1 MCPPSRGAFVK
12 ANRYLAALSLL
23 VTGALALSACGSS
36 SSTSTS
42 APGPPAVPVTCGG
55 KKKLQASG
63 STAQENAIEQFVY
76 AFIRACPGSTLDY
89 NANGSGAGVQQFVDN
104 ETDLAGTDKPLDPAK
119 GEPDRAQ
126 QRCGSP
132 AWDLPVVFGP
142 IAVTYN
148 VTGVTSLNLDGPT
161 TAKIF
166 NGAIKTW
173 NDPAITALNAGTAL
187 PDLPIHVVFRSDQSG
202 TTDNFQQHLDGASDG
217 AWGKGHG
224 KSFNGGIGEGAKG
237 NDGTSAAIKNT
248 PGSITYNEWSFAQ
261 AQKLNV
267 AKIVTSAGPDPVSI
281 SADSVGKTIAA
292 AQIKGQ
298 GNDLMLDTVSF
309 YKPTQPGAY
318 PIVLA
323 TYEVVC
329 SKYPDSQVGTAV
341 KAFLQSTIGAG
352 QNGLG
357 DNGYI
362 PIPDA
367 FGSRLSAA
375 VNAIS

>member
-1 MCPPSRGAFVK
+1 MK

-132 AWDLPVVFGP
+132 AWDLPAVFGP

-148 VTGVTSLNLDGPT
+148 VAGVTSLNLDGPT

-166 NGAIKTW
+166 NGSIKDW
-173 NDPAITALNAGTAL
+173 NDPAIKALNADVNL
-187 PDLPIHVVFRSDQSG
+187 PATPIHVVFRDDKSG
-202 TTDNFQQHLDGASDG
+202 TTYNFQKYLAAASDG
-217 AWGKGHG
+217 TWGKGTDET
-224 KSFNGGIGEGAKG
+224 FDGGVGQGASG
-237 NDGTSAAIKNT
+237 NEGTSTALRAT
-248 PGSITYNEWSFAQ
+248 DGSITYNEWSFAVGHQ
-261 AQKLNV
+261 LSMAQIL
-267 AKIVTSAGPDPVSI
+267 TSAGPNPVTI
-281 SADSVGKTIAA
+281 TPDSVGKTIAGA
-292 AQIKGQ
+292 KFAGQ
-298 GNDLMLDTVSF
+298 GNDLVVDTSSF
-309 YKPTQPGAY
+309 YKPSQAGAY

-323 TYEVVC
+323 TYEIVC
-329 SKYPDSQVGTAV
+329 SKYPDSATGAAV
-341 KAFLQSTIGAG
+341 RAFMQATIGAG
-352 QNGLG
+352 QDGL
-357 DNGYI
+357 DQYGYI
-362 PIPDA
+362 PMPSS
-367 FGSRLSAA
+367 FQTKLSAA
-375 VNAIS
+375 VNEIS